1 MYKFVSAA
9 KNLNSLAIG
18 FAKITTPFLAG
29 EIYPLHCAGKKLPM
43 YKKCLWV
50 LLPFL
55 MVACAK
61 PTQLDYLGVRN
72 VKVLTL
78 GFKESTVK
86 LDVEYFNPNKYPLTM
101 KSAEVDV
108 YVNNNYF
115 GKTILDS
122 AIHIPGKDTFLLPV
136 LLKVEMTNTAMQL
149 LQVFG
154 KGQDSVLVKMD
165 GKARVGR
172 GGFFINY
179 PINYEGLQKI
189 KF

>member
-1 MYKFVSAA
+1 M
-9 KNLNSLAIG
+9 
-18 FAKITTPFLAG
+18 
-29 EIYPLHCAGKKLPM
+29 KKK
-43 YKKCLWV
+43 YLWA

-72 VKVLTL
+72 VKVLSL
-78 GFKESTVK
+78 GFKESTVAA
-86 LDVEYFNPNKYPLTM
+86 DVEYFNPNKYPLTM

-108 YVNNNYF
+108 YINNTYF

-122 AIHIPGKDTFLLPV
+122 TIHIPRKDTFLLPV

-149 LQVFG
+149 IQVITR
-154 KGQDSVLVKMD
+154 GQEDVLVKME
-165 GKARVGR
+165 GKAKVGR

-179 PINYEGLQKI
+179 PINYEGMQKI